1 MLRPPLG
8 MADLGGGGL
17 RAATSAVG
25 GAQHSRVVEKRQLR
39 ASRNSVVCARRHRS
53 RRGRILSSQSASRG
67 SRAANIRNRPNSQ
80 GRCDAVLS
88 ARRHHKARCIHSCY
102 KNGRER
108 QIRLPLFPIVGTV
121 RCRRSLRGPRRRPNG
136 TGLSSAITI
145 APLVAVPSTRAP
157 EHLAPEHCA
166 VCAKSAIH
174 SCAHC
179 SCTGHTQEKRSLR
192 CTRGCV
198 WSALKCQLRM
208 AIATA

>member
-1 MLRPPLG
+1 MIMSSMMWFGPESRGWASLLG
-8 MADLGGGGL
+8 WPSEGYRYRHMMVII
-17 RAATSAVG
+17 VG
-25 GAQHSRVVEKRQLR
+25 EL
-39 ASRNSVVCARRHRS
+39 RRHV
-53 RRGRILSSQSASRG
+53 
-67 SRAANIRNRPNSQ
+67 
-80 GRCDAVLS
+80 DTT
-88 ARRHHKARCIHSCY
+88 ARCIHSCY
-102 KNGRER
+102 KDGRER